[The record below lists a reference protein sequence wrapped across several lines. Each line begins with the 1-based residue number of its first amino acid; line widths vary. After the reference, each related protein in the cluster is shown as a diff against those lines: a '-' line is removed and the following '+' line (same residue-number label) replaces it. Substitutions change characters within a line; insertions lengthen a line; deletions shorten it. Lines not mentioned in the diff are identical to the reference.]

1 MTHANTNYENELL
14 SGWEEIYK
22 RGQLTLWILLS
33 LLDEPKHMADI
44 KRFIELRTAGRLTAD
59 DQSMYRALRR
69 YCDTELVTFSTEETA
84 NGPDRKVYR
93 LTQTGQNV
101 LKRFVRRNVTALIHE
116 PIIQQIIG
124 ESRE

>member
-1 MTHANTNYENELL
+1 MTHANTKYEDELL

-22 RGQLTLWILLS
+22 RGQLTLWILLA
-33 LLDEPKHMADI
+33 LVDEPKHMAEI

-84 NGPDRKVYR
+84 NGPDRKIYC
-93 LTQTGQNV
+93 LTETGQNV
-101 LKRFVRRNVTALIHE
+101 LKSFVRRNITALINE

-124 ESRE
+124 ECRE